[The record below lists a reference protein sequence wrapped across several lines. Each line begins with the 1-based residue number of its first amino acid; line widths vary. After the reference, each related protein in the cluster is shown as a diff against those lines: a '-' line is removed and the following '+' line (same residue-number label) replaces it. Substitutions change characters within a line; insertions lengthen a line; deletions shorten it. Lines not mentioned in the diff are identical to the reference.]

1 MDDIDRD
8 LLGAL
13 VRDGRMTYQE
23 LARAV
28 RLSAN
33 AVAERIRRLRHS
45 GLLRGYHAELD
56 LGVLGRTL
64 IALTDVRLRDD
75 VSGRDFEQSLHAVP
89 QVVSAAHT
97 TGEYDYQLRIAC
109 TDPAELEHVVDILKH
124 GHGARQ
130 LRSRVILSE
139 IDLDPSRLLG
149 ISTVR

>member
-1 MDDIDRD
+1 MDDIDRS
-8 LLGAL
+8 LLEAL

-33 AVAERIRRLRHS
+33 AVAERIRRLRHT

-56 LGVLGRTL
+56 LRVLGRTL
-64 IALTDVRLRDD
+64 VALTDVRLRDD

-109 TDPAELEHVVDILKH
+109 TDPAELEQVAEVLKR

-139 IDLDPSRLLG
+139 VELDPSRLLG
-149 ISTVR
+149 ISTLR

>member
-1 MDDIDRD
+1 
-8 LLGAL
+8 
-13 VRDGRMTYQE
+13 MTYQE

-45 GLLRGYHAELD
+45 GLLRGYHADLD
-56 LGVLGRTL
+56 LRVLGRTL